1 MFASNCL
8 RPLADSDD
16 NLEQHSKVCC
26 RETQEHVNSC
36 AVEYSDPEAFSAA
49 MELQQAIDQEWDSL
63 GLIVAD
69 RQRPYSALRVHLHEH
84 HFASQPIATS

>member
-1 MFASNCL
+1 M
-8 RPLADSDD
+8 
-16 NLEQHSKVCC
+16 KVWTPVEVARALFWI

-63 GLIVAD
+63 GLLVAD
-69 RQRPYSALRVHLHEH
+69 RQRPYSALRMYLHEH
-84 HFASQPIATS
+84 HSASQPLATS